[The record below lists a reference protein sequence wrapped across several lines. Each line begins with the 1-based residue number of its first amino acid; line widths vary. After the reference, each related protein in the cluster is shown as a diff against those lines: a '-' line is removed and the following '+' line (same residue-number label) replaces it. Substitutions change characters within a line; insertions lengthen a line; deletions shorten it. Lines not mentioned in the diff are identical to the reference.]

1 MNANSISTKDIGWS
15 SEKVFIEIGFIVTQ
29 GSHNSDSNSNKT
41 RPQVAMVVEIASCK
55 ICVKWDFRFNSTT
68 SFEAGISMT
77 IFSSLNYV
85 LSLIQTIL
93 KNLFLASASIQR
105 NFCLA

>member
-15 SEKVFIEIGFIVTQ
+15 SEKVFIEIGFILTQ
-29 GSHNSDSNSNKT
+29 GSHNSDSNSNKA
-41 RPQVAMVVEIASCK
+41 RPKVTMVMEIASFK
-55 ICVKWDFRFNSTT
+55 ICVKWDFRCNSST

>member
-15 SEKVFIEIGFIVTQ
+15 SEKVFIEIGFILTQ

-55 ICVKWDFRFNSTT
+55 ICVKWDFRFNFTT
-68 SFEAGISMT
+68 SFEAG